1 MSESQPTRYSFRQLT
16 ELDHLDVE
24 ALRSLYAIELGGED
38 FYNALADRIDHDAAA
53 ELLRRNG
60 REEAGHARRVG
71 RAITLKLGS
80 DFEPTPDLLERDPVA
95 LPDSLDPRLFA
106 QLIDGERS
114 GDDVYE
120 RWAAHE
126 ADPEVAR
133 LLRLNGREESIH
145 AGRVQQVI
153 ALVGSSESA

>member
-1 MSESQPTRYSFRQLT
+1 MSESEPTRYSFRQLT

-38 FYNALADRIDHDAAA
+38 FYNALADRIDDAEAA

-80 DFEPTPDLLERDPVA
+80 DFEPTPDLLERTPVA
-95 LPDSLDPRLFA
+95 LPDAIDPKLFA
-106 QLIDGERS
+106 QLIEGERS

-120 RWAAHE
+120 RWAEHE
-126 ADPEVAR
+126 PDPDVAR

-145 AGRVQQVI
+145 AGRVERVI
-153 ALVGSSESA
+153 ALVSTS